1 MWVVVA
7 VLVIAVIAVIIAT
20 SLDRGTSINYTQ
32 FREYAN
38 NYTYAVKNAD
48 GELQNR
54 QTVKLSFRYPDDS
67 EEDGYRDDTLPAGEV
82 ITRIT
87 IDQYSITAYAANGAI
102 YTLSAR
108 SFLQRRYYR
117 YRQVGRCGYSY

>member
-1 MWVVVA
+1 MSKKSKIIMWVVVA

-48 GELQNR
+48 GELQESTNGEIIV
-54 QTVKLSFRYPDDS
+54 QIPDDS
-67 EEDGYRDDTLPAGEV
+67 EEDGYRDDTLPAG
-82 ITRIT
+82 
-87 IDQYSITAYAANGAI
+87 
-102 YTLSAR
+102 
-108 SFLQRRYYR
+108 
-117 YRQVGRCGYSY
+117 